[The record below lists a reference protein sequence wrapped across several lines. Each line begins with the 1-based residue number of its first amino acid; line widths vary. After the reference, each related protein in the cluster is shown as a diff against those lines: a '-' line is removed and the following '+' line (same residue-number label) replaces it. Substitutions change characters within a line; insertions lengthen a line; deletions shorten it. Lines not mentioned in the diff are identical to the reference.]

1 MGAAGIDYRRAESR
15 RPISSDASYCYW
27 CFLNWGRHTFTTQSS
42 EQSKSIQGCL
52 NLTLRENLLL
62 SRPSPKLLKGFPN
75 ALIIAIS
82 LLRSK
87 GMTICKSFKGPT
99 LILYEMDVLKAFIIV
114 NVLSETIIKRNP
126 L

>member
-1 MGAAGIDYRRAESR
+1 MGAAGIDYRSTVSC

-52 NLTLRENLLL
+52 NLTLKENLLL
-62 SRPSPKLLKGFPN
+62 SGPSPTVFKGFPH

-99 LILYEMDVLKAFIIV
+99 LISYEMDVLKAFNIV
-114 NVLSETIIKRNP
+114 NVLSKPIIKRNS
-126 L
+126 

>member
-1 MGAAGIDYRRAESR
+1 MGAAGIDYRSAESR

-62 SRPSPKLLKGFPN
+62 SGPSPKLLKGFPN
-75 ALIIAIS
+75 VLIIAIS

-87 GMTICKSFKGPT
+87 GMKICKSFKRPT
-99 LILYEMDVLKAFIIV
+99 LISYEMDILKAFIIV
-114 NVLSETIIKRNP
+114 NLSETIIKRNP